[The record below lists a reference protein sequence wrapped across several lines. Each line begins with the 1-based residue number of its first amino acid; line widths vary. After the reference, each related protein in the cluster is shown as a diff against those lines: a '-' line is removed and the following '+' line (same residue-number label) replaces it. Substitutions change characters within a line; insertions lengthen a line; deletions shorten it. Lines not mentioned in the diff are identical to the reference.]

1 MTFLTDRVTD
11 SIYLSPSTAGEVA
24 RLINVLPKWFY
35 CIEAHERS
43 KIFPLIIRSSL
54 FEGIFIDAKEFI

>member
-24 RLINVLPKWFY
+24 RLINVLPKRFY
-35 CIEAHERS
+35 CIEAHERG
-43 KIFPLIIRSSL
+43 KNFALLGALSL
-54 FEGIFIDAKEFI
+54 REYL